1 MRIRATACA
10 TLLLAL
16 CAASAHA
23 EIVVDNPWVREVPPV
38 SDHSAAYMHLH
49 NHGDSERRLV
59 AVEADGFD
67 AVEIH
72 ETVERDGVARMKHRE
87 AVVIPPHG
95 QAILQ
100 PGGYHLMLMRRSREA
115 PVAGD
120 EIGLE
125 LEFADGER
133 IAVTATVVQHAPGRD
148 DHGGA
153 SDHQH

>member
-1 MRIRATACA
+1 MRIRVTACA

-16 CAASAHA
+16 SAGSAHA
-23 EIVVDNPWVREVPPV
+23 EIVVDKPWVREVPPV
-38 SDHSAAYMHLH
+38 SEHSAAYMYLH
-49 NHGDSERRLV
+49 NHGASERRLV
-59 AVEADGFD
+59 AAEADGFG

-72 ETVERDGVARMKHRE
+72 ETVEREGVARMKHRE

-95 QAILQ
+95 EAMLQ

-133 IAVTATVVQHAPGRD
+133 IAVTATVVRHAPGGD
-148 DHGGA
+148 DHGEAHEHG
-153 SDHQH
+153 H